1 MWRNEKQ
8 VQVMDDKASK
18 RNAGRAH
25 RGGLPRGA
33 VKLLIVIA
41 AIAALAIV
49 GFGINKREQETAA
62 TEAPLV
68 NVTVMT
74 VTAEPN
80 LPDAFDLPAV
90 VEPNRIVTVSAEV
103 AGRIEWIGPKE
114 GMRVRE
120 GDRLVQLNTDLLQ
133 TELERTQ
140 AQAKY
145 DQTEFERK
153 KGLVEGGAA
162 PSRDLD
168 EAATK
173 LAVSRAQLEEV
184 RARLARTRIVAPITG
199 VLDHLPVEIGEYVQ
213 AGTAVADI
221 VDTATVKVVV
231 EVPER
236 DISFFSVGDK
246 ADVLAMV
253 KGREV
258 AVAGTITFISELA
271 DPQTRSTRMEIMLR
285 NDDHRLRSGQI
296 VQARLT
302 RQVLQDVIMIPL
314 LAVIPMEEGKSVYVV
329 ESSKAER
336 REVKLGVIKGDRIQ
350 IPSGLQPGDQLI
362 VAGHRFVAPGQNVN
376 VVSEGK

>member
-1 MWRNEKQ
+1 MSKKLS
-8 VQVMDDKASK
+8 DKRTPAGTRRSWLR
-18 RNAGRAH
+18 RNAIKVIIVLVAA
-25 RGGLPRGA
+25 GLLMA
-33 VKLLIVIA
+33 VSKIPKEDRQA
-41 AIAALAIV
+41 PP
-49 GFGINKREQETAA
+49 
-62 TEAPLV
+62 TEAPPV
-68 NVTVMT
+68 NVSVLT
-74 VTAEPN
+74 VTAEPEV
-80 LPDAFDLPAV
+80 PDTFGLPAV
-90 VEPNRIVTVSAEV
+90 IEPNRVVTIAAEV
-103 AGRIEWIGPKE
+103 AGRIERIGPEK
-114 GMRVRE
+114 
-120 GDRLVQLNTDLLQ
+120 GDAVSAGDLLI
-133 TELERTQ
+133 ELNSDLLRPQFEMAKTQ
-140 AQAKY
+140 VEFNEI
-145 DQTEFERK
+145 EFERMAN
-153 KGLVEGGAA
+153 LVKENATA
-162 PSRDLD
+162 RRDLD
-168 EAATK
+168 NARAQRDISK
-173 LAVSRAQLEEV
+173 AQLEEIE
-184 RARLARTRIVAPITG
+184 ARLNRTRIVAPITG

-213 AGTAVADI
+213 TDTAVADI
-221 VDTATVKVVV
+221 VETATVKVVV

-258 AVAGTITFISELA
+258 SVAGTITFISELA

-302 RQVLQDVIMIPL
+302 RQVLQDVILIPL

-350 IPSGLQPGDQLI
+350 ITSGLQPGDQLI